1 MISIS
6 EPNKCTITAQD
17 QGLDSFD
24 SFETLQIY
32 CTTKFLHQYYSRLC
46 FRLLWIIAR
55 RFIYIPPPSLA
66 SFASSDKECSTWKK
80 RKHNHPIV
88 PKKWPSF
95 TYPVQ
100 LLHSPYISLQHPWYL
115 LSVRIKIFLKN
126 DRLER
131 KKTLPSQKWP
141 SFTFS
146 SIGP

>member
-1 MISIS
+1 MSCWQAWVVANDLFCIPIRYFFELNTIDIFDVWHKIWHNVILWKRDLMIWIC

-17 QGLDSFD
+17 QGSDSFD

-46 FRLLWIIAR
+46 FRLLRIIAR

-66 SFASSDKECSTWKK
+66 SFASWDQECSTWKK

-95 TYPVQ
+95 T
-100 LLHSPYISLQHPWYL
+100 S
-115 LSVRIKIFLKN
+115 
-126 DRLER
+126 
-131 KKTLPSQKWP
+131 
-141 SFTFS
+141 S
-146 SIGP
+146 SIAP